1 MHMKLYKWIG
11 WAAPA
16 LLTALFSA
24 SCGREPVLDIDSH
37 DAGQALM
44 IAPVLEDMQ
53 GTELRT
59 RAILTNELKDNRY
72 NENVVNRLD
81 VFFFKSADDSF
92 VKAYHIVTAGMQ
104 QETHGEKTGFLLT
117 DDWSKHLALNTAYD
131 VYIVA
136 NSTNETITTAETV
149 TLASLKGCMLE
160 DANIYQ
166 RYRQTADEKGT
177 YSTTKAFLMNA
188 KTSWTIRSNGTQQVG
203 DSAIKLTRAA
213 VKFLVSIK
221 LSDTFAQRI
230 REKGE
235 RYGQPSWKFIN
246 FNTVTAEVT
255 DATAPEEKLVTRG
268 SGAYLAFERTTAG
281 TATADTVVT
290 YAYPQS
296 WSDAAIASDKAP
308 ALLISYPCDHGDGTA
323 EAIHYYYIPLCPS
336 STTSTLANNLYKV
349 DAVISSYGSYEAV
362 TNNDVLLNYEV
373 LPWGDPSEADI
384 KATANDYLLASPT
397 TYVFKG
403 GPVGEF
409 LSTKIKYY
417 ASGTVTIKDGSITA
431 FYNDKNGDP
440 QPVDASQY
448 SIGTPANGEIL
459 IQSKVPTNGTM
470 QQVEFTVKCG
480 DKEQVVKFRHYPLDF
495 ITAEDGSYSTYLSTY
510 PSNDKPTG
518 WVTLGNSSTYSGSY
532 YNDGHFCF
540 LANEYNIFH
549 AHTFYN
555 GRVYNLNYDGQR
567 GSVIEHLTNN
577 QMYILQITSANDE
590 YTVGKP
596 RLAINSENVCSLQQS
611 WWGGYEYPTLGTI
624 DYCTSEDDV
633 ISPAFMLGSQLG
645 AVLPVSDSKYA
656 AMHCALYLEHS
667 AGKDWTG
674 WRLPTKQELQFM
686 IDNQNTYPDAMIEV
700 LSGEYYWTLD
710 GGYGQYSGGS
720 GGEATGSKYVR
731 CVRDMSKEELDEINK
746 FE

>member
-1 MHMKLYKWIG
+1 MHMKIYKWIG

-16 LLTALFSA
+16 LLTALLSA
-24 SCGREPVLDIDSH
+24 SCGREPVLDIDKQ

-92 VKAYHIVTAGMQ
+92 VKAYHVVTAGAQ

-117 DDWSKHLALNTAYD
+117 DDWSKDLALNTAYD

-188 KTSWTIRSNGTQQVG
+188 KTSWTISSNGTQQVG
-203 DSAIKLTRAA
+203 DSAIELTRAA

-308 ALLISYPCDHGDGTA
+308 ALLISYPCDHGAGTA

-362 TNNDVLLNYEV
+362 TNDDVLLNYEV
-373 LPWGDPSEADI
+373 LPWGASYSADI

-403 GPVGEF
+403 GTVGEF

-417 ASGTVTIKDGSITA
+417 ASGTVTIKDGSIKAT
-431 FYNDKNGDP
+431 YTDKNGDP
-440 QPVDASQY
+440 QTVAASQY
-448 SIGTPANGEIL
+448 SIGTPANGEIV
-459 IQSKVPTNGTM
+459 IQSKVPTNGTF

-495 ITAEDGSYSTYLSTY
+495 ITAEDGAWCSYDDDNWAAFDVRGKSYYGSYEYSDQFRFTNNSTYGYNNCPFTARVLQNGTLYVMNSNGQASTQLF
-510 PSNDKPTG
+510 TG
-518 WVTLGNSSTYSGSY
+518 
-532 YNDGHFCF
+532 
-540 LANEYNIFH
+540 I
-549 AHTFYN
+549 
-555 GRVYNLNYDGQR
+555 
-567 GSVIEHLTNN
+567 NN
-577 QMYILQITSANDE
+577 RMYILQITSANDK
-590 YTVGKP
+590 YTIGRPNYTPKQGSVYNDDGQFV
-596 RLAINSENVCSLQQS
+596 RNVSYKVS
-611 WWGGYEYPTLGTI
+611 
-624 DYCTSEDDV
+624 DDDV
-633 ISPAFMLGSQLG
+633 LSPAFMLASQLTRMMG
-645 AVLPVSDSKYA
+645 IFASHENA
-656 AMHCALYLEHS
+656 AMHCALYKEVVN
-667 AGKDWTG
+667 GKPFTG
-674 WRLPTKQELQFM
+674 WRLPTKQEIAYM
-686 IDNQNTYPDAMIEV
+686 IETQKNNSGVMIEV
-700 LSGEYYWTLD
+700 LTGHYYWSLD
-710 GGYGQYSGGS
+710 GGAVENSSYTGGN
-720 GGEATGSKYVR
+720 ATYTR
-731 CVRDMSKEELDEINK
+731 CVRDMTKEELDLINE